1 MYAIT
6 CLISFARKPLKFWI
20 ILPIGEPPL
29 SAQLGSF
36 LAPSSHLEAGFPQ
49 SSWAWD
55 HSPVGERRKC
65 QRGVCVIVPLI
76 IDSSLHLTK
85 FHYPEIVHRKN
96 GYNNSLQL

>member
-49 SSWAWD
+49 SSWAGD
-55 HSPVGERRKC
+55 HSPVGGEEKVSEGCLCHSPSDNR
-65 QRGVCVIVPLI
+65 QF
-76 IDSSLHLTK
+76 SSSYK
-85 FHYPEIVHRKN
+85 I
-96 GYNNSLQL
+96 SLS